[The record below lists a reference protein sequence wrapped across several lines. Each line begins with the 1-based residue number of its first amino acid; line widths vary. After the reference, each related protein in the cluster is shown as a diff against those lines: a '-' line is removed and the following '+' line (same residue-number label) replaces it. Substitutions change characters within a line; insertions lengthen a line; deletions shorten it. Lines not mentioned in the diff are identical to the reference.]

1 MGLHNGKVRM
11 AELSR
16 ITGVSVPTIKYYVR
30 EGVLAPGEAISKN
43 QALYGQAAF
52 GNYSRGAQY
61 C

>member
-1 MGLHNGKVRM
+1 M

-16 ITGVSVPTIKYYVR
+16 ITGVSVSTIKYYVR
-30 EGVLAPGEAISKN
+30 EGLLAPGEAISKN